1 MKKLA
6 LILLVVS
13 LLAMA
18 TSTVL
23 GEGTIRISPALPIMV
38 GTEQTFEVWIQNG
51 EATDP
56 HIFLVMTSSCHAT
69 LTSVTVEW
77 TGDGVADATILPGD
91 FDIETEHTTGIKRP
105 PGATSGAGYTVASLM
120 DHLGTTDPIYWAFV
134 PFLEGSITDTAT
146 SFTVT
151 LNSENPRMMVYA
163 LGKTSGSEL
172 FDLFVP
178 PTNPGFMIPEPATI
192 VAVALSLMA
201 LVAYAAHR
209 KKLLV

>member
-6 LILLVVS
+6 LILLGIS

-56 HIFLVMTSSCHAT
+56 HLFLVMTDTCYDS

-77 TGDGVADATILPGD
+77 TGDGVADLTLVKTD
-91 FDIETEHTTGIKRP
+91 FTEETDHTTGIKRP
-105 PGATSGAGYTVASLM
+105 PGATPGAGYTVASLM
-120 DHLGTTDPIYWAFV
+120 DHLGTTGPIWWAFES
-134 PFLEGSITDTAT
+134 FLNGSPITETAT
-146 SFTVT
+146 EFTVT
-151 LNSENPRMMVYA
+151 LNSENPR
-163 LGKTSGSEL
+163 S
-172 FDLFVP
+172 
-178 PTNPGFMIPEPATI
+178 
-192 VAVALSLMA
+192 SLI
-201 LVAYAAHR
+201 
-209 KKLLV
+209 

>member
-1 MKKLA
+1 MKKLV
-6 LILLVVS
+6 LILLGIS
-13 LLAMA
+13 LLAMT

-23 GEGTIRISPALPIMV
+23 GEGTIRISPALPMMV

-56 HIFLVMTSSCHAT
+56 HLFLVMTDTCHAS

-77 TGDGVADATILPGD
+77 IGDGVADLIVMPTE
-91 FDIETEHTTGIKRP
+91 FTEETEHTTGIKVP
-105 PGATSGAGYTVASLM
+105 LGATSGAGYTVASLM
-120 DHLGTTDPIYWAFV
+120 DHLGTTDPIWWAFV
-134 PFLEGSITDTAT
+134 PFLEGSITETAT
-146 SFTVT
+146 SFIVT

-172 FDLFVP
+172 FDFFVP

-192 VAVALSLMA
+192 AAVATSMVA
-201 LVAYAAHR
+201 LVAFAALR
-209 KKLLV
+209 KRK